1 MKNNKVLIIV
11 GVLFLNLLVVYM
23 VGQSLLGKSSQYE
36 KTLAE
41 ARTYAEQ
48 ELCARS
54 IAKYNEAILIKDTVD
69 IRLEMIEV
77 YEKGIDIGE
86 FTETYDIFSNVTTMV
101 DMYREETIVYE
112 AACDLFLKYDK
123 YEECAKVLMQARDLN
138 VSSKKINEALSKVRY
153 QYTKTYSMYT
163 DILPEFNDMY
173 TVVANGAYA
182 FLDGAA
188 SPDLDGNF
196 TYASSFS
203 EGYAFAKSPH
213 PDGSEKSIVINKEG
227 ERQTYLEGVETSS
240 GVGKA
245 KDKNGNDVLLL
256 SCKVGDKYKYFD
268 VNGKEAFGEYEFAGR
283 FRNNVAAV
291 KEREGKWKLIDGT
304 GKSITD
310 KTFSDVVLNE
320 FDECSPKGF
329 IIAKEGNKY
338 HIYDLKAK
346 QIGDFS
352 CDGAKAFV
360 DDYAAFKDGELWGFV
375 GTDGKVIIEAQY
387 EDAKSFSNK
396 MGAVQVGGVWNFIN
410 PDNEIVIQETF
421 EEVDYLNNQG
431 ICFVKIDGYW
441 SYLKMYYTGK

>member
-41 ARTYAEQ
+41 AREYAKQ
-48 ELCARS
+48 ELCTKS
-54 IAKYNEAILIKDTVD
+54 IEKYNEAIITKDTVD
-69 IRLEMIEV
+69 VRLEMIEV

-86 FTETYDIFSNVTTMV
+86 FTNTYDVISAVTSMV
-101 DMYREETIVYE
+101 DTFREETVVYE
-112 AACDLFLKYDK
+112 AACKLFMKYNK
-123 YEECAKVLMQARDLN
+123 YEDCAKILMQARDFH
-138 VSSKKINEALSKVRY
+138 VSSDKIEEAREKVRY
-153 QYTKTYSMYT
+153 QYTKYFAMYKEV
-163 DILPEFNDMY
+163 LPIFDGMYAVTTENAYTFLNDE
-173 TVVANGAYA
+173 GSPE
-182 FLDGAA
+182 LDTE
-188 SPDLDGNF
+188 F

-203 EGYAFAKSPH
+203 EGYAFVKNIH
-213 PDGSEKSIVINKEG
+213 PDGSERSFIIDKKGV
-227 ERQTYLEGVETSS
+227 RQTYLNNVESSS

-245 KDKNGNDVLLL
+245 KNKQGNDVLLL
-256 SCKVGDKYKYFD
+256 SCKIGDKYTYFD
-268 VNGKEAFGEYEFAGR
+268 IAGEKQFGEYTFAGR

-291 KEREGKWKLIDGT
+291 QESEGKWKLIDGT
-304 GKSITD
+304 GKAITD

-329 IIAKEGNKY
+329 IIAKDGDKY

-360 DDYAAFKDGELWGFV
+360 DDYAAFKQGEVWGFV
-375 GTDGKVIIEAQY
+375 DNKGKVIIQPQY
-387 EDAKSFSNK
+387 EDAKSFSNS
-396 MGAVQVGGVWNFIN
+396 MGAVKSGDVWKFIS
-410 PDNEIVIQETF
+410 PKNEVVIDETF
-421 EEVDYLNNQG
+421 EDVNYLSDKG

>member
-1 MKNNKVLIIV
+1 MKNNKVLIII
-11 GVLFLNLLVVYM
+11 GVLFLNLLVIYM

-36 KTLAE
+36 KTIAE

-48 ELCARS
+48 ELCAKS

-86 FTETYDIFSNVTTMV
+86 FTETYDIFSSVTTMV

-123 YEECAKVLMQARDLN
+123 YEECAKILMQARDLH
-138 VSSKKINEALSKVRY
+138 VSSEKLDEALSKVRY

-173 TVVANGAYA
+173 TVVANESYA
-182 FLDGAA
+182 FLNSEA

-227 ERQTYLEGVETSS
+227 ERQAYLEGVETSS

-245 KDKNGNDVLLL
+245 KDKDGNDVLLL
-256 SCKVGDKYKYFD
+256 ACKVGDKYKYFD
-268 VNGKEAFGEYEFAGR
+268 INGKEVLGEYEFAGR

-291 KEREGKWKLIDGT
+291 QESEGKWKLIDGT
-304 GKSITD
+304 GKAITD

-338 HIYDLKAK
+338 HIYDIEAK
-346 QIGDFS
+346 QIGDFA

-396 MGAVQVGGVWNFIN
+396 MGAVKISGVWSFIN

-421 EEVDYLNNQG
+421 EDVDYLNSKG